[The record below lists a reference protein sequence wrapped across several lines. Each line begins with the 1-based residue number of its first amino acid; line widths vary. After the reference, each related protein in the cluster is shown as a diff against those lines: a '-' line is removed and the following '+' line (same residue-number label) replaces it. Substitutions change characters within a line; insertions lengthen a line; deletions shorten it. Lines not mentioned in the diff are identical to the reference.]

1 MSSPLMKL
9 MRVRSISVVSRAA
22 RPFATTHRQ
31 PGHARFTGAVLPR
44 AVHAAFSSRS
54 GSAGR
59 AVGGVFLGAV
69 HGRSVQANSMR
80 INHKFSG
87 AMQ

>member
-31 PGHARFTGAVLPR
+31 PGHARFTGVFLPHAVD
-44 AVHAAFSSRS
+44 AALTSRS
-54 GSAGR
+54 GFAGR
-59 AVGGVFLGAV
+59 AVGGVFLG
-69 HGRSVQANSMR
+69 
-80 INHKFSG
+80 
-87 AMQ
+87 